1 MQLFYTES
9 KENCFTLNRDESKHA
24 IKVLRKKE
32 KDILNFTNG
41 EGSLLITEILI
52 ADIKKTKVQVI
63 KKENK
68 LKKHKYYLHIAI
80 APTKKIDR
88 FEWFLEKACEIG
100 IDEITPIICSN
111 SERKIIKKERCE
123 RILLSAMKQSL
134 KFHKPKLN
142 QAICITEFLRKKDD
156 SAKYIAHCKEG
167 KKIKLKNQKIDSKN
181 LILIGPEGDF
191 SKGEIKLAMKNKFK
205 AISLSNSRL
214 RTETAGI
221 VAVNTINYISND

>member
-52 ADIKKTKVQVI
+52 ADVKKTKVQVI
-63 KKENK
+63 KKEK
-68 LKKHKYYLHIAI
+68 KFKKHKYYLHIAI
-80 APTKKIDR
+80 APTKKIDG

-142 QAICITEFLRKKDD
+142 QAICITEFLRKKEN
-156 SAKYIAHCKEG
+156 SA
-167 KKIKLKNQKIDSKN
+167 SKN

-191 SKGEIKLAMKNKFK
+191 SKSEIKLAMKNKFK